1 MYFQGVRFSSEGG
14 GGCFRDGVVVV
25 VDVFIESNLLS
36 SLSIYPWYLY
46 LSTNRVGDLG
56 IGLEIVSFL
65 LIS

>member
-1 MYFQGVRFSSEGG
+1 M
-14 GGCFRDGVVVV
+14 VVG
-25 VDVFIESNLLS
+25 DVFIESNLLS